1 MESYLTRYFIE
12 EELTSLDLFGISI
25 TSSLNKCFTFLLICF
40 PKCFLCIFNLVLTF
54 HERFTNTTFKDMHG
68 SLRQSLCSL
77 FQYIYPRCLVIQL
90 CLTLRAHGCVARQ
103 TPLSMGI
110 LQARTLEWDAMPSSR
125 GFSQPR
131 DQTQVSRI
139 AGGFFTI
146 WATREAQELL
156 EWVPYPF
163 SMGSSWSRS
172 RKGVSCFAGR
182 FFTSWATREAHTLI
196 TKLSS
201 WSFTLDVIYSLP
213 TLFCCL
219 VLPARLCAFP
229 ISQLSCHSYRAW
241 P

>member
-77 FQYIYPRCLVIQL
+77 FQYIYPCCLVIQL
-90 CLTLRAHGCVARQ
+90 CLTLWAHGCVAHQ

-110 LQARTLEWDAMPSSR
+110 LQARILEWVAMPSSR
-125 GFSQPR
+125 GSSQPR

-146 WATREAQELL
+146 WATREAQECWSGYLIPSPWDLL
-156 EWVPYPF
+156 DPEVER
-163 SMGSSWSRS
+163 GSP
-172 RKGVSCFAGR
+172 ALQ
-182 FFTSWATREAHTLI
+182 A
-196 TKLSS
+196 
-201 WSFTLDVIYSLP
+201 DSLP
-213 TLFCCL
+213 AE
-219 VLPARLCAFP
+219 LPGKP
-229 ISQLSCHSYRAW
+229 IPSLPNYLLDLSL
-241 P
+241 